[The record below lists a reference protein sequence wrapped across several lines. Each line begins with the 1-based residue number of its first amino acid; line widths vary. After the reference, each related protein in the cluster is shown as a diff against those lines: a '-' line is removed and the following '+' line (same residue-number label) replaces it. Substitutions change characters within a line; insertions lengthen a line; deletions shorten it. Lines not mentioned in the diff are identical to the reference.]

1 MADPRGAT
9 HTGISAH
16 LPVFR
21 STAALRSTRGV
32 VAAMADEGTAR
43 ALVIP
48 NHGVSDPTVAFSFT
62 SAVG

>member
-1 MADPRGAT
+1 
-9 HTGISAH
+9 
-16 LPVFR
+16 
-21 STAALRSTRGV
+21 
-32 VAAMADEGTAR
+32 MADEGTAR